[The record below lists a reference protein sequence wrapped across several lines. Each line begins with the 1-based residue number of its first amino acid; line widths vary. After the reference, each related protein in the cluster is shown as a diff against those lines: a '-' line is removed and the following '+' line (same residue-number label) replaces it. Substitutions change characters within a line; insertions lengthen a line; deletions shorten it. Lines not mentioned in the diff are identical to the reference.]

1 MEAGDIKTMKIR
13 IYPNTEQRKLFKQC
27 ISASNYYYN
36 KSIEEINKRYSEKK
50 KEFDE
55 SKTCIKC
62 ENSKEDKNYFCKAH
76 IKSKINWDLKI
87 NFQNI
92 RNCVVPNDKIIKENK
107 LNEWHSL
114 VPLDTRQIIVN
125 DAITSY
131 KSAITNLKSNNI
143 NHFSLGFKKYDKS
156 NGIFWTTKN
165 AVKIDKNKN
174 LSIFVRRLKENK
186 FLKFS
191 NRNKDKLPESN
202 NYQSKIMLSNGV
214 WYLILSAENKPE
226 ELTYS
231 NKRFIISLDPGI
243 RTFQSGYDL
252 KGYVMDFGKNDI
264 KKIKEKHIKIDLFK
278 SIIDKLKNSNTGFS
292 QKIHSLKKKI
302 LKLERK
308 VKGIVS
314 NLHKQVSC
322 FLVNNYE
329 NILLPHFET
338 SQMQKSKMLP
348 SPVKRMM
355 NSLSFYKFGKWL
367 KYKCS
372 KQKSNLFRVDE
383 HYTSKLCGAC
393 GILNNVGKSKVY
405 KCNCGLVLDRDYN
418 GARNILIQYIN

>member
-1 MEAGDIKTMKIR
+1 MEVEDIKTMKIR
-13 IYPNTEQRKLFKQC
+13 IYPNKEQRTLFKQC
-27 ISASNYYYN
+27 ISASRHYYN

-50 KEFDE
+50 KMFEE

-62 ENSKEDKNYFCKAH
+62 ENSKEDKSYLCKAH
-76 IKSKINWDLKI
+76 SKSKIKWDLNI

-107 LNEWHSL
+107 INEWHSL

-125 DAITSY
+125 DAITAY
-131 KSAITNLKSNNI
+131 KTSTTNLKRKNI
-143 NHFSLGFKKYDKS
+143 EHFSLGFKKYDKN

-174 LSIFVRRLKENK
+174 VSIFVRRLKENK
-186 FLKFS
+186 FLKMS
-191 NRNKDKLPESN
+191 YKNKVKLPNAN
-202 NYQSKIMLSNGV
+202 NYQSKILLKKGA
-214 WYLILSAENKPE
+214 WYLILSLENIE
-226 ELTYS
+226 EKCKFT
-231 NKRFIISLDPGI
+231 NKRFIVSLDPGI

-252 KGYVMDFGKNDI
+252 NGYVMDFGKNDI
-264 KKIKEKHIKIDLFK
+264 KKIKEKHIKIDFFK
-278 SIIDKLKNSNTGFS
+278 SIIDKIKSKGFS
-292 QKIHSLKKKI
+292 EKVYSLKKKI
-302 LKLERK
+302 MKLERK
-308 VKGIVS
+308 VNGIVN

-338 SQMQKSKMLP
+338 SKMQKSKTLP
-348 SPVKRMM
+348 SSVKRMM
-355 NSLSFYKFGKWL
+355 NSLSFYKFSEWL

-372 KQKSNLFRVDE
+372 KQKSNLFRVEE
-383 HYTSKLCGAC
+383 HYTSKLCGGC
-393 GILNNVGKSKVY
+393 GILNNVGTSKIY
-405 KCNCGLVLDRDYN
+405 KCKCGVVLDRDYN

>member
-1 MEAGDIKTMKIR
+1 MKVENFKTMKIR

-27 ISASNYYYN
+27 ISASRYYYN

-50 KEFDE
+50 KEFEE

-62 ENSKEDKNYFCKAH
+62 KNPKEDKSYFCKAH
-76 IKSKINWDLKI
+76 IKSKIDWDLKI

-92 RNCVVPNDKIIKENK
+92 RNCVVPNDKIIKDTK
-107 LNEWHSL
+107 INEWHSL

-131 KSAITNLKSNNI
+131 KSAATNLKRKNI
-143 NHFSLGFKKYDKS
+143 EHFSLGFKKYDKD
-156 NGIFWTTKN
+156 NGMFWTTKN

-174 LSIFVRRLKENK
+174 VSIFVRRLKENK
-186 FLKFS
+186 FLKMS
-191 NRNKDKLPESN
+191 YKNKIKLPEAN
-202 NYQSKIMLSNGV
+202 EYQSKILLKKGV
-214 WYLILSAENKPE
+214 WYLILSVENKLE
-226 ELTYS
+226 DIKYQ
-231 NKRFIISLDPGI
+231 NKRFIISLDPGV

-252 KGYVMDFGKNDI
+252 KGYVMDFGKDDI
-264 KKIKEKHIKIDLFK
+264 KKIKEKHIKIDFFK
-278 SIIDKLKNSNTGFS
+278 SIIDKLKNSNSSFS
-292 QKIHSLKKKI
+292 QKIHSLKRKI

-338 SQMQKSKMLP
+338 SQMQKSKTLP
-348 SPVKRMM
+348 SSVKRMM
-355 NSLSFYKFGKWL
+355 NSLSFYKFSEWL

-405 KCNCGLVLDRDYN
+405 KCDCGLVLDRDYN